1 MNKTSLVALTAVP
14 ILLASCIPAE
24 DPNTECDIEAISLH
38 LESPTDIFYHDYD
51 TMQTVISTET
61 DIEFTIRSYANVQS
75 IPTTL
80 RITEG
85 ATAYIKSADGTD
97 VLFLNGSA
105 VDFSNEK
112 VQRFHIVSEDK
123 AWSRDY
129 TISVV
134 HEAPSEGNLFFDFE
148 SYALDAS
155 GKYYVWDA
163 PEVFTDGQWKNGN
176 PGFKISK
183 SSAKPLEY
191 PSTPVANVGPDG
203 SACIKLETCDTGP
216 FGRMVNMRIASG
228 SLFNGIFDVGNAL
241 TDALKATQFGTPY
254 LHKPVMLRAW
264 LSYEPGSVFQDRDG
278 NTVEGVIDEPDVYVV
293 FYRNEDAEGNKV
305 QLDGN
310 DVLSSPYIVGLGRL
324 PHNYNADGT
333 DQLSANPIHGLTNQ
347 WQEVTIPVEYR
358 AELDANI
365 LQNKGYSLII
375 GFASSWGGAHFKG
388 AIGSKF
394 LIDNVQLFCE

>member
-51 TMQTVISTET
+51 TMQPVISTET

-191 PSTPVANVGPDG
+191 PSTPVANGGPDG
-203 SACIKLETCDTGP
+203 STCIKLETCDTGP
-216 FGRMVNMRIASG
+216 FGKMVNMRIASG

>member
-191 PSTPVANVGPDG
+191 PSTPVANGGPDG
-203 SACIKLETCDTGP
+203 STCIKLETCDTGP

>member
-191 PSTPVANVGPDG
+191 PSTPVANGGPDG
-203 SACIKLETCDTGP
+203 STCIKLETCDTGP
-216 FGRMVNMRIASG
+216 FGKMVNMRIASG

-388 AIGSKF
+388 AIGSR
-394 LIDNVQLFCE
+394 E

>member
-191 PSTPVANVGPDG
+191 PSTPVANGGPDG

>member
-85 ATAYIKSADGTD
+85 ATAYIKSTDGTD
-97 VLFLNGSA
+97 VPFLNGSA
-105 VDFSNEK
+105 VDFSNGK
-112 VQRFHIVSEDK
+112 VQRFHIVAGDK

-183 SSAKPLEY
+183 SSAKPLE
-191 PSTPVANVGPDG
+191 
-203 SACIKLETCDTGP
+203 
-216 FGRMVNMRIASG
+216 
-228 SLFNGIFDVGNAL
+228 
-241 TDALKATQFGTPY
+241 
-254 LHKPVMLRAW
+254 
-264 LSYEPGSVFQDRDG
+264 
-278 NTVEGVIDEPDVYVV
+278 
-293 FYRNEDAEGNKV
+293 
-305 QLDGN
+305 
-310 DVLSSPYIVGLGRL
+310 
-324 PHNYNADGT
+324 
-333 DQLSANPIHGLTNQ
+333 
-347 WQEVTIPVEYR
+347 
-358 AELDANI
+358 
-365 LQNKGYSLII
+365 
-375 GFASSWGGAHFKG
+375 
-388 AIGSKF
+388 
-394 LIDNVQLFCE
+394 

>member
-61 DIEFTIRSYANVQS
+61 DIEFTIRSYANVQI

-191 PSTPVANVGPDG
+191 PSTPVANGGPDG
-203 SACIKLETCDTGP
+203 STCIKLETCDTGP
-216 FGRMVNMRIASG
+216 FGKMVNMRIASG

>member
-85 ATAYIKSADGTD
+85 ATAYIKSTDGTD
-97 VLFLNGSA
+97 APFLNGSA

-191 PSTPVANVGPDG
+191 PSTPVANGGPDG

-278 NTVEGVIDEPDVYVV
+278 NPVEGVIDEPDVYVV

>member
-191 PSTPVANVGPDG
+191 PSTPVANGGPDG

-216 FGRMVNMRIASG
+216 FGKMVNMRIASG

-264 LSYEPGSVFQDRDG
+264 LSYEPGSVFQERNG
-278 NTVEGVIDEPDVYVV
+278 NPVEGVIDEPDVYVV

>member
-191 PSTPVANVGPDG
+191 PSTPVANGGPDG
-203 SACIKLETCDTGP
+203 STCIKLETCDTGP
-216 FGRMVNMRIASG
+216 FGKMVNMRIASG

-347 WQEVTIPVEYR
+347 WQEVTIPEYR

>member
-191 PSTPVANVGPDG
+191 PSTPVANGGPDG

-216 FGRMVNMRIASG
+216 FGKMVNMRIASG

>member
-191 PSTPVANVGPDG
+191 PSTPVANGGPDG
-203 SACIKLETCDTGP
+203 STCIKLETCDTGP
-216 FGRMVNMRIASG
+216 FGKMVNMRIASG

-264 LSYEPGSVFQDRDG
+264 LSYEPGRVFQDRDG